1 MAIKKYYVTVDE
13 EGTARWYKDA
23 KCKVLHRENGPAF
36 DSANGH
42 KEWYQNGVYHR
53 TDGPAIEYADG
64 SKSWWQNGHRHR
76 ADGPAIEY
84 ADGSKSWW
92 QNGQRHRADGPA
104 IEWTSGLKDW
114 FINGNRMTEAEFL
127 AATQPAIEMTV
138 ADVEKLL
145 GKRVKIVK

>member
-13 EGTARWYKDA
+13 EGNTRWHKDT

-53 TDGPAIEYADG
+53 TDGPAIE
-64 SKSWWQNGHRHR
+64 H
-76 ADGPAIEY
+76 

-114 FINGNRMTEAEFL
+114 FINGDRMTEAEFL
-127 AATQPAIEMTV
+127 AATQPAIEMSV

-145 GKRVKIVK
+145 GKRVKIIK